1 MKISKKLLFA
11 FVPIVA
17 AALITALL
25 LANRPALVSN
35 EVEEAVR
42 TLRVIKAPVV
52 DFVPQATGYG
62 VAAPALVWDAVAE
75 VEGTLISVDAHLK
88 SGELITAG
96 STLVEI
102 DPTDYRLAVARLEAT
117 IEETRAK
124 LNELGEDESNIAK
137 LLAIES
143 RSLELSEKLLDRKN
157 TALGRKAISQDE
169 VDREERNFLLQK
181 KQVQQLRNDLALM
194 PVKKKALNSTLD
206 VLHYDLEQ
214 AVRNLEKTII
224 QAPYDCRLG
233 EVGLSAGQFVKAGQL
248 LFQAQGT
255 AVTEVEARLGIEE
268 LRHLLGKKNDVS
280 LFPGMITGTFEKL
293 FGDVKVFVSL
303 QSGDW
308 SVRWQANM
316 ERLRETMDSRTRE
329 MKVVVSVDDPYKKA
343 VPGVRPP
350 LVAGMFCRVEFQ
362 APVRPG
368 TVVVPR
374 SALHNGEVFVV
385 DAQSRLAS
393 KGVVVDYLQDDVAV
407 IRSGLSGG
415 ETIVV
420 SDPSPAIMGMK
431 VEALVDDFLL
441 QHLLSSSQGLREEG

>member
-17 AALITALL
+17 AALLTVLL

-75 VEGTLISVDAHLK
+75 VEGTLVSVGAHLK

-102 DPTDYRLAVARLEAT
+102 DPTEYRLAVARLEAT

-157 TALGRKAISQDE
+157 TALGRNAISQDE

-268 LRHLLGKKNDVS
+268 LRHLLGKENDVS

-308 SVRWQANM
+308 PVRWQANM

-393 KGVVVDYLQDDVAV
+393 KVVVVDYLQDDVAV

-441 QHLLSSSQGLREEG
+441 QHLLSSSQGMREEG